1 MSLIKLPIKRLKKQ
15 PNFEESW
22 EVFFKLLLSS
32 SSDIDKKTKTGQTA
46 LMIAAGRRYDH
57 GIRSILATGAN
68 PNLQNDVQ
76 KATPLMYAMNGL
88 FRCRHEWC
96 PSDVAIKNKN
106 ITEALLQKGADPN
119 IPDIKGNTP
128 LIIASISKEVH
139 GRADLLRFLLAKG
152 AEPNV
157 CNKHGMTPLMFAA
170 KSIRR
175 CNVEALLQFG
185 ADVSSVNNW
194 GSTALLLVT
203 YHNCEELGKTE
214 CPSVIRIAK
223 CLIEAGSDVNTK
235 NFFGFTPLM
244 SAARKGHMG
253 LVQYLLS
260 VGADWTL
267 QDEHGDTAL
276 LIAAQSGYP
285 NICNILQNL
294 GGNIATDKI
303 RKHQSLLEK
312 SKDNNA
318 TMPKN
323 QILPSRESELSDTI
337 LSIY

>member
-1 MSLIKLPIKRLKKQ
+1 M
-15 PNFEESW
+15 
-22 EVFFKLLLSS
+22 
-32 SSDIDKKTKTGQTA
+32 A
-46 LMIAAGRRYDH
+46 
-57 GIRSILATGAN
+57 GAN
-68 PNLQNDVQ
+68 PNLQSDVQ
-76 KATPLMYAMNGL
+76 KATPLMYAMNSLLLCFGQDDWSFL
-88 FRCRHEWC
+88 
-96 PSDVAIKNKN
+96 DKK
-106 ITEALLQKGADPN
+106 ITEALLKKGADPN

-128 LIIASISKEVH
+128 LIIASTFKDVY
-139 GRADLLRFLLAKG
+139 GLAFLLCFLLAKG

-170 KSIRR
+170 KSNRK
-175 CNVEALLQFG
+175 NNTEALLQFG

-194 GSTALLLVT
+194 GSTALLLAT
-203 YHNCEELGKTE
+203 YHNCKECKTE

-253 LVQYLLS
+253 LVKYLLS

-276 LIAAQSGYP
+276 LIAAKSGYP

-294 GGNIATDKI
+294 GGNITTDKI

>member
-1 MSLIKLPIKRLKKQ
+1 M
-15 PNFEESW
+15 
-22 EVFFKLLLSS
+22 
-32 SSDIDKKTKTGQTA
+32 TGQTA
-46 LMIAAGRRYDH
+46 LMFAAGRGYNH
-57 GIRSILATGAN
+57 GIRAILTAGAN
-68 PNLQNDVQ
+68 PNLQSDVQ
-76 KATPLMYAMNGL
+76 KATPLIYAMNSFLLCLGREDL
-88 FRCRHEWC
+88 
-96 PSDVAIKNKN
+96 AIEDKN

-139 GRADLLRFLLAKG
+139 GRAYLLRFLLAKG

-170 KSIRR
+170 KSIRKS
-175 CNVEALLQFG
+175 NVEALLQLG

-203 YHNCEELGKTE
+203 YHNCKELGKTE
-214 CPSVIRIAK
+214 CPSVIRIVK

-244 SAARKGHMG
+244 SAARRGHIG

-276 LIAAQSGYP
+276 LIAAKSGYP

-312 SKDNNA
+312 SKDNNNA

-323 QILPSRESELSDTI
+323 QTTVLPSRESELSDTI